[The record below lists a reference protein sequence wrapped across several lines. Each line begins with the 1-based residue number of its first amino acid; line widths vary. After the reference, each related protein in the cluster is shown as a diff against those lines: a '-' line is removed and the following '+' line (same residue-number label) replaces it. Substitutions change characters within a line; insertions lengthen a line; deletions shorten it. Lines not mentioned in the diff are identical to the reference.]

1 MRLDLEEGAGLLRTE
16 VFAVN
21 AVLDPDG
28 RVGGFFCGD
37 PKAVVRAA
45 GEYVRRHAEAPVAEP
60 ADVVIANSRP
70 FDADFRQAVKSVGN
84 TLYAARPGG
93 VMLGFFKCDQGLGD
107 LAPPAWTLPY
117 PLLRGLLRLIGAG
130 RVHAFSRVIGRLA
143 SVEEQFLTHFGL
155 RMLHRNHLW
164 FYSDSLPADLGR
176 RLGALRQFPA
186 VEQMVAAAEKAVG
199 PRATVAVFPFGGV
212 TYVPDPLTA

>member
-1 MRLDLEEGAGLLRTE
+1 MLRTE

-28 RVGGFFCGD
+28 RAGGFFCGD

-45 GEYVRRHAEAPVAEP
+45 GEHVRRYAEAPVAGL
-60 ADVVIANSRP
+60 ADVVVANSRP
-70 FDADFRQAVKSVGN
+70 FDADFRQGVKCLGN

-93 VMLGFFKCDQGLGD
+93 VVLGLFRCRHGLGD
-107 LAPPAWTLPY
+107 LTPPAWTIPY
-117 PLLRGLLRLIGAG
+117 AGLRGILRLIGAG
-130 RVHAFSRVIGRLA
+130 RIHRFSRLIGRMT

-164 FYSDSLPADLGR
+164 FHSDNLPPDLGR
-176 RLGALRQFPA
+176 RLGVLRQFPT
-186 VEQMVAAAEKAVG
+186 VEGMVEAAARTVG
-199 PRATVAVFPFGGV
+199 PRATVAVFPFGGA
-212 TYVPDPLTA
+212 TYVPDPAVIA